1 MFFQQPARSVEFHFD
16 LDLLEAQT
24 GAHQYF
30 ANEINIPAAFI
41 IHAQVIIQI
50 DLACNYFTAAIA
62 PDGE

>member
-24 GAHQYF
+24 VAHQYF
-30 ANEINIPAAFI
+30 SHEINVPSPFI
-41 IHAQVIIQI
+41 FHAQVIIQI
-50 DLACNYFTAAIA
+50 DLACDHFTAAIA